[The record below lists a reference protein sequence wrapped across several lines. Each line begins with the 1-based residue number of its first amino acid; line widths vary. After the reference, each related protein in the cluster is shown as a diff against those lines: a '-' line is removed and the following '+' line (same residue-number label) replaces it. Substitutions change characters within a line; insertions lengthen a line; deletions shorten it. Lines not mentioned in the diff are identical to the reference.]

1 MLVIKHPQET
11 EDIRTK
17 TYRETLEYVAQ
28 NVPNVIV
35 YDYADDR
42 ALLNFIMKHDFSTVI
57 STNEISHKT
66 SVILKGLDLIQI
78 IVGKSDDL
86 TDVSDIII
94 DPMLPKSSQYLVGT
108 RYLLPSILDK
118 YNVEVIADT
127 LRMGRETLIKE
138 VSHNQA
144 GIDLLEVVNLYKK
157 LEWDSD
163 FFGVNIG
170 FVSCLRLTPNIERRV
185 KDFIIKEKIDML
197 EYLCN
202 CHDKKSVATAE
213 RNGYSFVDI
222 RLTFEQLLQDK
233 HPLEKLEG
241 YSIRKAEARDIVIL
255 KELAKDVYKLS
266 RYYYDTNFDRAK
278 VSAFYLGWIEKAVL
292 GTFDDYAYILCR
304 EDEPIGFCTIKEQK
318 PSAARIGLFGM
329 SAAYQGKG
337 LAHYLLGAT
346 LQELKNLGID
356 YVEVVTQGRNY
367 GAQRLY
373 QKCGFITKS
382 TELWYHKWFH

>member
-118 YNVEVIADT
+118 YN
-127 LRMGRETLIKE
+127 
-138 VSHNQA
+138 
-144 GIDLLEVVNLYKK
+144 
-157 LEWDSD
+157 
-163 FFGVNIG
+163 
-170 FVSCLRLTPNIERRV
+170 
-185 KDFIIKEKIDML
+185 
-197 EYLCN
+197 
-202 CHDKKSVATAE
+202 
-213 RNGYSFVDI
+213 
-222 RLTFEQLLQDK
+222 
-233 HPLEKLEG
+233 
-241 YSIRKAEARDIVIL
+241 
-255 KELAKDVYKLS
+255 
-266 RYYYDTNFDRAK
+266 
-278 VSAFYLGWIEKAVL
+278 
-292 GTFDDYAYILCR
+292 
-304 EDEPIGFCTIKEQK
+304 
-318 PSAARIGLFGM
+318 
-329 SAAYQGKG
+329 
-337 LAHYLLGAT
+337 
-346 LQELKNLGID
+346 
-356 YVEVVTQGRNY
+356 
-367 GAQRLY
+367 
-373 QKCGFITKS
+373 
-382 TELWYHKWFH
+382 